1 MKWFNWFKK
10 DKKEKEKKEQII
22 AIKPVEFLGSSSK
35 IRILNSYKYVGFA
48 SIIVN
53 DEYCFIVTYP
63 HFPPCDM
70 TLYINNTDYS
80 LVLIGI
86 YKDCELINSDGT
98 KSWWNLP
105 IIKLIKSDENINYDS
120 EYSYDLLKKVFDKNI
135 EILKYEEI

>member
-1 MKWFNWFKK
+1 MSWFN
-10 DKKEKEKKEQII
+10 KEKKEQHKEQII
-22 AIKPVEFLGSSSK
+22 AVKPTEFLGSSIIK
-35 IRILNSYKYVGFA
+35 ILNPYKYVGFA
-48 SIIVN
+48 SIRV

-86 YKDCELINSDGT
+86 FKDCELTDSNGT
-98 KSWWNLP
+98 KSLLTLP
-105 IIKLIKSDENINYDS
+105 IIKLIKIDEDINYDS

-135 EILKYEEI
+135 EIVKS